1 MTDEKRFTPDG
12 YINKQRNSQK
22 MILVV
27 LIIVLAGGITVDTL
41 FRGDDTT
48 QEARQVALINKDEDF
63 KQEEVTTLEITP
75 AGEKSFVLN
84 MISDQWQVANRFNA
98 PANSTA
104 VNSLLTKLFDAQI
117 LSIPVTKEAKNF
129 VVYSLDDKS
138 ATTLALKDSKGKTLL
153 TLLVGKAPEG
163 KRDFVRFTSK
173 DKASLDAIYELVFE
187 ESASDSL
194 FSRLN
199 MKSTTEV
206 NVSRWLRLSDFKV
219 MPIGAAAQSLKL
231 ESQEDN
237 ISFRLKSGSSDSGDA
252 GDIEDEWEMQT
263 PTISKAMAREVE
275 SVLSGLSNLSATDI
289 AGTMAKHGPEFG
301 FGAVNRS
308 VSFSYNEGEGAEL
321 MERQI
326 TLEIG
331 ISKDGQTAVNLYD
344 NSKGTFIYWVSEG
357 AINRLFRPALDF
369 LEAETI
375 GALVRGEVLKRL
387 SIKTADYQAETEHVT
402 GTNND
407 WKVTSPDEGLGNAS
421 TVSRLGGFLGRLSGY
436 PVAEFDPPLT
446 DERWISY
453 AYEVEGDDSGLKT
466 AVITFD
472 KAEGE
477 LTRVRLDKDGK
488 STYFKVDEGDIG
500 IYLPEYNDFRVI
512 KLQRIVIGYVDAKSP
527 AMKDKE
533 RDEITALKL
542 TNEVMTK
549 MKAEDADIEALQ
561 KEFNEDSLS
570 VKTYRR
576 KTTDVDPRAGWTV
589 DLINEGMKLAVG
601 GVGMQE
607 TEIGFIIFKR
617 TE

>member
-1 MTDEKRFTPDG
+1 MTDEKRFTPDD

-27 LIIVLAGGITVDTL
+27 LIIVLAGGITADTL
-41 FRGDDTT
+41 FRSDDTT
-48 QEARQVALINKDEDF
+48 QEARQIALINKDEDF

-84 MISDQWQVANRFNA
+84 MVSDQWQVANRFNA

-138 ATTLALKDSKGKTLL
+138 ATTLTLKNSKGKTLL

-173 DKASLDAIYELVFE
+173 GKASLDAIYELVFK

-194 FSRLN
+194 FNRLN
-199 MKSTTEV
+199 MKGTTEV

-219 MPIGAAAQSLKL
+219 MPIGAAAQSLEL
-231 ESQEDN
+231 ESPEDN
-237 ISFRLKSGSSDSGDA
+237 ISLRLKSGSGDSGD
-252 GDIEDEWEMQT
+252 IQDEWEMQT
-263 PTISKAMAREVE
+263 PTISKALAREVE

-289 AGTMAKHGPEFG
+289 AGTMAKQGSEFG
-301 FGAVNRS
+301 FGAVTRS

-387 SIKTADYQAETEHVT
+387 SIKTTDYQAETEHVT

-421 TVSRLGGFLGRLSGY
+421 TVGRLGSFLGRLRGY

-488 STYFKVDEGDIG
+488 STYFKVDEGQIG
-500 IYLPEYNDFRVI
+500 IFLPEYNDFRVI
-512 KLQRIVIGYVDAKSP
+512 KLQRIVIGYVGAKSP

-533 RDEITALKL
+533 RPEIDALKL
-542 TNEVMTK
+542 TNEVLTK
-549 MKAEDADIEALQ
+549 VKAEGADMEALQ